1 VKIALA
7 QLNTTVGD
15 ITGNE
20 AKILAAYQ
28 RAVAAGVDLV
38 LCPELALTGYPPR
51 DLVLRHS
58 LVQQNLA
65 ALQRLAAA
73 TGKTGLLVGYV
84 GDNTDLPGR
93 DVTNA
98 AALLQHG
105 KIIATRAKTLLP
117 TYDVFDEDRY
127 FEPAATNA
135 PLEFNGHR
143 IGITICE
150 DIWNDEDFWPVRRY
164 EHNPP
169 VELAE
174 AGAEIILNIS
184 ASPWH
189 LGKDATRRAML
200 QSLAQ
205 KTRCPVVFCN
215 QVGGNDELVFD
226 GGSMV
231 FSAAGQMIAVG
242 KHFEEDLVLVDL
254 SQPMPPPLG
263 VPALA
268 GPVSSCTQ
276 GDRLKP
282 GLQTCSSPMG
292 SGVQSAKVGPKI
304 SLSSSDGE
312 MAGLR
317 GSFQIPCDEEL
328 LFKALTLGLRD
339 YLHKCGFK
347 SAVLGLSG
355 GIDSALVAVLAAAAL
370 GKENVR
376 GISLPSQ
383 YSSQGSLDDARIL
396 AVNLGIQYDVIPIQP
411 PFAAVKGQL
420 QDVFAGRTEDTTEEN
435 IQARLR
441 GVILMA
447 MSNKFGSLLLTTG
460 NKSELAVG
468 YCTLYGDMCGGLA
481 VISDVPKM
489 MVYCLARWINRE
501 REIIPHDTITKPPS
515 AELRPN
521 QTDQDSLP
529 PYDVLDAILDAYVVD
544 GKSPADIIKAGFS
557 EADVKRVVKLIDG
570 AEYKRRQAAPGLK
583 VTSKAFGV
591 GRRIPVA
598 QRHRE

>member
-1 VKIALA
+1 VRIALA

-15 ITGNE
+15 IAGNE

-28 RAVAAGVDLV
+28 RGAAAGAELV

-51 DLVLRHS
+51 DLVLRRS

-65 ALQRLAAA
+65 ALDRLAAA
-73 TGKTGLLVGYV
+73 TGRTGLLVGYV
-84 GDNTDLPGR
+84 GDNAELPGR

-98 AALLQHG
+98 AALLQNG
-105 KIIATRAKTLLP
+105 KIMATRTKTLLP

-127 FEPAATNA
+127 FEPADANA
-135 PLEFNGHR
+135 PLEFNGRR

-169 VELAE
+169 AELAE

-189 LGKDATRRAML
+189 LGKDTTRRAML
-200 QSLAQ
+200 QSLAK

-231 FSAAGQMIAVG
+231 FSATGEMIATG
-242 KHFEEDLVLVDL
+242 KHFEEDLVMVDL
-254 SQPMPPPLG
+254 ATKE
-263 VPALA
+263 PAN
-268 GPVSSCTQ
+268 
-276 GDRLKP
+276 
-282 GLQTCSSPMG
+282 
-292 SGVQSAKVGPKI
+292 AK
-304 SLSSSDGE
+304 L
-312 MAGLR
+312 
-317 GSFQIPCDEEL
+317 PCDEEL

-347 SAVLGLSG
+347 SAVLGL
-355 GIDSALVAVLAAAAL
+355 IDSALVAVLAAEAL

-383 YSSQGSLDDARIL
+383 YSSQGSLDDARAL
-396 AVNLGIQYDVIPIQP
+396 AAHLGIQYDVIPIQP
-411 PFAAVKGQL
+411 PFLAVRDQL
-420 QDVFAGRTEDTTEEN
+420 KTVFAGRTEDTTEEN

-489 MVYCLARWINRE
+489 MVYRLARWINRE
-501 REIIPHDTITKPPS
+501 REIIPSDTITKPPS

-544 GKSPADIIKAGFS
+544 GKSPADIIKAGFA

-598 QRHRE
+598 QRYREN